1 MARQNLPLAATSPP
15 AGIRPPAPPFEILQ
29 SDQLIDRVAGDGT
42 ALAWLMPDQ
51 LHVGA

>member
-1 MARQNLPLAATSPP
+1 VTFADDRV
-15 AGIRPPAPPFEILQ
+15 FEII
-29 SDQLIDRVAGDGT
+29 QLGQLVKCLKGDGT